1 MQRSNKVSITTEDGT
16 STLYIE
22 ELKEVYHSRKGALT
36 ESQFVYIN
44 EGLKYWSKGSSNA
57 NCRILELGY
66 GTGLIAFL
74 TYLNSLEINK
84 QIDYTSLEAYPI
96 SITQLKEL
104 NYDQFF
110 KEKNPIQNFEE
121 FSKLKWE
128 LKHQIAPNFSIIK
141 KEILFEKFKSRD
153 MYDIIFYD
161 AFGAHAQPE
170 IWAYELM
177 KKCFDIL
184 NPGGVWVSYCAKG
197 SVRRSLKTAGFD
209 IQRLPGPP
217 GKREMLRGIKLNF

>member
-1 MQRSNKVSITTEDGT
+1 MQRSNKVSIDTEDGT

-22 ELKEVYHSRKGALT
+22 ELNEVYHSRKGALT

-96 SITQLKEL
+96 SITQLKDL

-110 KEKNPIQNFEE
+110 KEKNSIQNFAE

-128 LKHQIAPNFSIIK
+128 FKHQIAPNFSIIK

-153 MYDIIFYD
+153 LYDIIFYD

-170 IWAYELM
+170 IWAPELM
-177 KKCFDIL
+177 KKCFDNL
-184 NPGGVWVSYCAKG
+184 NLGGVWVSYCAKG
-197 SVRRSLKTAGFD
+197 SVRRSLKNAGFHT
-209 IQRLPGPP
+209 QRLPGPP

>member
-1 MQRSNKVSITTEDGT
+1 MLKFNKVSITTKDGT

-22 ELKEVYHSRKGALT
+22 ELKESYHSRNGALT

-44 EGLKYWSKGSSNA
+44 EGFKYWSKINSKT

-74 TYLNSLEINK
+74 TYLNSSKFKK

-96 SITQLKEL
+96 SLIELKEL
-104 NYDQFF
+104 NYDQFS
-110 KEKNPIQNFEE
+110 KKKYQTKNFEE

-128 LKHQIAPNFSIIK
+128 LNHQVAKNFSIIK
-141 KEILFEKFKSRD
+141 KEILFEKFIASD
-153 MYDIIFYD
+153 LYDIIFYD
-161 AFGAHAQPE
+161 AFGGHAQPE
-170 IWAYELM
+170 IWAPELM

-184 NPGGVWVSYCAKG
+184 NPGGVWVSYCSKG
-197 SVRRSLKTAGFD
+197 SVRRGLKISGFD
-209 IQRLPGPP
+209 VQRLPGPP
-217 GKREMLRGIKLNF
+217 GKREMLRGIKT

>member
-1 MQRSNKVSITTEDGT
+1 MQGSNKVSITTEDGT

-44 EGLKYWSKGSSNA
+44 EGLKYWSKESSNA
-57 NCRILELGY
+57 ICRVLEIGY
-66 GTGLIAFL
+66 GTGLVAFL
-74 TYLNSLEINK
+74 TYLNSSKIK
-84 QIDYTSLEAYPI
+84 KKIDYTSLEAYPV
-96 SITQLKEL
+96 STRNLEEL
-104 NYDQFF
+104 NYNQLF
-110 KEKNPIQNFEE
+110 KEKDSTQSFEE

-128 LKHQIAPNFSIIK
+128 LKHQIAPNFSMIK

-170 IWAYELM
+170 IWATELM

-197 SVRRSLKTAGFD
+197 SVRRSLKTA
-209 IQRLPGPP
+209 
-217 GKREMLRGIKLNF
+217 

>member
-1 MQRSNKVSITTEDGT
+1 MQRFNKVAITTEDGT
-16 STLYIE
+16 STFYIE
-22 ELKEVYHSRKGALT
+22 ELKELYHSRNGALT

-44 EGLKYWSKGSSNA
+44 EGFKYWSKMNSKTK
-57 NCRILELGY
+57 CRILELGY

-74 TYLNSLEINK
+74 TYLNSSKFKK

-110 KEKNPIQNFEE
+110 KEKYQTKNFEE

-128 LKHQIAPNFSIIK
+128 LKHQIAINFSIIK
-141 KEILFEKFKSRD
+141 KEILFEKFIASD
-153 MYDIIFYD
+153 LYDIIFYD

-170 IWAYELM
+170 IWAPELM

-184 NPGGVWVSYCAKG
+184 KPGGVWVSYCAKG
-197 SVRRSLKTAGFD
+197 SVRRSLKISGFNV
-209 IQRLPGPP
+209 QRLPGPP
-217 GKREMLRGIKLNF
+217 GKREMLRGIKT

>member
-1 MQRSNKVSITTEDGT
+1 M
-16 STLYIE
+16 
-22 ELKEVYHSRKGALT
+22 
-36 ESQFVYIN
+36 
-44 EGLKYWSKGSSNA
+44 
-57 NCRILELGY
+57 ELGY

-110 KEKNPIQNFEE
+110 KEKNSIQNFAE

-128 LKHQIAPNFSIIK
+128 FKHQIAPNFSIIK

-153 MYDIIFYD
+153 LYDIIFYD

-170 IWAYELM
+170 IWAPELM

-209 IQRLPGPP
+209 IQRLTGPP
-217 GKREMLRGIKLNF
+217 GKEGNVKRNKNLIFRTKFAAHFKFIFFKYY

>member
-1 MQRSNKVSITTEDGT
+1 MQRFNKVSITTEDGT

-22 ELKEVYHSRKGALT
+22 ELKELYHSRNGALT

-44 EGLKYWSKGSSNA
+44 EGLKYWSKLSSNA

-74 TYLNSLEINK
+74 TYLNSLKIKK

-96 SITQLKEL
+96 SRVQLKEL
-104 NYDQFF
+104 NYNQLLR
-110 KEKNPIQNFEE
+110 EKDSVQSFEE

-128 LKHQIAPNFSIIK
+128 IKHQIASNFSITK
-141 KEILFEKFKSRD
+141 KEILFEKFKSNNF
-153 MYDIIFYD
+153 YDIIFYD

-170 IWAYELM
+170 IWTPELM

-197 SVRRSLKTAGFD
+197 SVRRGLKISGFD
-209 IQRLPGPP
+209 VQRLPGPP
-217 GKREMLRGIKLNF
+217 GKREMLRGIKT